1 MLSVIIFSKDR
12 PLQLDLALKS
22 VKKNLPLAK
31 NVQVIFTCSEEY
43 ESSYECLVHEYHSVE
58 FLQESKSY
66 SFYEILRDSITLC
79 TTPYVMFM
87 TDDNIVYA
95 QSRTTELDLGNL
107 FSKDIACISLRLG
120 VNVTHRNGHPSSQ
133 PKFER
138 FAGWHLVWNRMN
150 TLAQDYFNYPL
161 SVDGHIFKTFTIDKI
176 IKETEPSN
184 PNRLEQLMQRY
195 FFEIPAVMACELTSC
210 VVNSPNNRVQDT
222 IQNLHGQVYPYDQKN
237 LLNLFN
243 DGVRL
248 SMEELEVPLIN
259 CPHQEIN
266 ILSQLGL

>member
-22 VKKNLPLAK
+22 IKKNLPLAK

-43 ESSYECLVHEYHSVE
+43 DSSYEWLVHEYNSVE

-66 SFYEILRDSITLC
+66 PFYKILKDSITLC
-79 TTPYVMFM
+79 ATPYVMFM

-95 QSRTTELDLGNL
+95 ESKTTELDLGNL

-120 VNVTHRNGHPSSQ
+120 VNITHRDGYLSDR
-133 PKFER
+133 PKLER

-150 TLAQDYFNYPL
+150 SLAQSYWNYPL
-161 SVDGHIFKTFTIDKI
+161 SVDGHIFKTFTIDNI
-176 IKETEPSN
+176 ISEIKPRN

-195 FFEIPAVMACELTSC
+195 FFEVPAIMACELTSC

-222 IQNLHGQVYPYDQKN
+222 IPNLHGQIYPYDQKN

-248 SMEELEVPLIN
+248 SMEGLEVPPIN